1 MIISIVVFT
10 SILFSLSTGFIVG
23 RVRSLEYF
31 KDAIEVYKS
40 IQIPDT
46 PRSKGDVRRIR
57 KYRLMVKTA
66 RRRMLLLFLTQF
78 SVFIGMYVLMLL
90 TVISIAS
97 WMEVE
102 WVEIPVAIPLLSVP
116 LEEGGFTTHVT
127 FISIIAFALPL
138 YFVNKKVKLSE
149 EPSSP

>member
-1 MIISIVVFT
+1 MYAVRTSADSIDP
-10 SILFSLSTGFIVG
+10 
-23 RVRSLEYF
+23 LEYF

-66 RRRMLLLFLTQF
+66 RRMLLLFLTQF

-97 WMEVE
+97 WMGVE
-102 WVEIPVAIPLLSVP
+102 WVKIPVAIPLLSVP

-149 EPSSP
+149 EPSPP